1 MLAGIIKQN
10 DNNYYIDLKEENNI
24 KTISIIHSKKNK
36 TRCLK
41 EEEAIFL
48 LETILYSNLTY
59 KEKYNDYDVY
69 LDEADNKRFFKDGK
83 EDFKMFF
90 YNNGID
96 YIKYKNRGKEEKTKK
111 FKISVGKTLF
121 TIILGSTIILSFPKY
136 RYGIIDPLY
145 NQEITIDDTKKLI
158 YNSNYLSTDEKVF
171 LYNEDFL
178 NDVLEISDDNRN
190 YSLREKLKDIEIYI
204 YDKNNKPHTSGY
216 YNSIEPN
223 IINICD
229 EELPTDSEKYYDTL
243 SHEFVHLLQNES
255 DYLYIHEA
263 SAELM
268 SNEYYYSKLDSYLPE
283 VIRLKVLMEI
293 IGPKPIMQCNFEDND
308 KALEEAISK
317 YLNEE
322 DTNKLL
328 DLFRSDSDD
337 FLDFAKEDKINDEV
351 DKLLANMYKNK
362 TGNDINTDKLI
373 RLIYR
378 DDPFIKRCYF
388 NQNREEFEKETILET
403 KRVDLGTTTIEKV
416 INSNEVESYYYLDTK
431 RMSENE
437 YESLSTQEQEQYLD
451 KSIKYRPIEGV
462 SVEIDDNAPLTMY
475 NEDDINYIVHGNK
488 YNQSEAKALGYL
500 EKEIVLTSG
509 KTVTNFNDI
518 ELNKCSTLKI
528 TFKDGRVGETTYNKR
543 NDTWGSVIIYKFEDI
558 KVPSIKEKF
567 SDQFEHEESKN
578 IEILDMYEDYVKN
591 DKSEAKLI

>member
-1 MLAGIIKQN
+1 MLAGIIKEK
-10 DNNYYIDLKEENNI
+10 DNNFFINIEDKNNI

-41 EEEAIFL
+41 EEEAILL
-48 LETILYSNLTY
+48 LETILSSNLTY

-69 LDEADNKRFFKDGK
+69 LDEADNKRFFKNGK

-96 YIKYKNRGKEEKTKK
+96 YIKYKNSSKEEKTKK

-136 RYGIIDPLY
+136 RYGVIDPLY
-145 NQEITIDDTKKLI
+145 NQEITIDDTKELI

-178 NDVLEISDDNRN
+178 NDVLEISNDNRN
-190 YSLREKLKDIEIYI
+190 YSLREKLKDIEIYT
-204 YDKNNKPHTSGY
+204 YDKNNKPHTLGY

-223 IINICD
+223 MIYICD
-229 EELPTDSEKYYDTL
+229 EALPTDSEKYYDTL

-337 FLDFAKEDKINDEV
+337 FSDFVKEDKINDEV
-351 DKLLANMYKNK
+351 DKLLAKMYKNK

-378 DDPFIKRCYF
+378 DDLFIKRCYF

-431 RMSENE
+431 KMSEKE
-437 YESLSTQEQEQYLD
+437 YELLSPQEQEKYLD
-451 KSIKYRPIEGV
+451 KSITYSPIGEV
-462 SVEIDDNAPLTMY
+462 SIEIDDNAPIMY
-475 NEDDINYIVHGNK
+475 DENNISYIVHGNK
-488 YNQSEAKALGYL
+488 YNKREAIDLGYL
-500 EKEIVLTSG
+500 KKEIVLTSG
-509 KTVTNFNDI
+509 KTVTDFNDI
-518 ELNKCSTLKI
+518 ELNKCSALKI
-528 TFKDGRVGETTYNKR
+528 KFKDGSIGETTHNKST
-543 NDTWGSVIIYKFEDI
+543 DTWGSVITYKFEDI

-567 SDQFEHEESKN
+567 SDQFNKEESKN

-591 DKSEAKLI
+591 EKSEVKLI